1 MSANNM
7 NDQDER
13 MKILQ
18 MVENGRISAGE
29 GATLLGTLTKDHT
42 SEPELNL
49 NSENNPQWFR
59 VRVTDTVTGKRKAI
73 VNIPIDLMDW
83 GLKLGAQFAPELSE
97 VDMATL
103 SRAVRESQAS
113 KIVDVVDDVGGEY
126 VEVYIE

>member
-1 MSANNM
+1 MEANTM
-7 NDQDER
+7 QDQDER

-29 GATLLGTLTKDHT
+29 GANLLGTLARDHT
-42 SEPELNL
+42 SKPEIKLN
-49 NSENNPQWFR
+49 NESEPQWFR

-73 VNIPIDLMDW
+73 VNIPINLMDW

-103 SRAVRESQAS
+103 SQAIRESQAS
-113 KIVDVVDDVGGEY
+113 KIVDVVDDVGGEH

>member
-1 MSANNM
+1 MEANTM
-7 NDQDER
+7 QDQDER

-29 GATLLGTLTKDHT
+29 GATLLGTLARDQATK
-42 SEPELNL
+42 PEFKLIN
-49 NSENNPQWFR
+49 ENEPQWFR

-73 VNIPIDLMDW
+73 VNIPISLMDW

-97 VDMATL
+97 VDMETL
-103 SRAVRESQAS
+103 SQAIRESQAS
-113 KIVDVVDDVGGEY
+113 KIVEVVDEVGGEH